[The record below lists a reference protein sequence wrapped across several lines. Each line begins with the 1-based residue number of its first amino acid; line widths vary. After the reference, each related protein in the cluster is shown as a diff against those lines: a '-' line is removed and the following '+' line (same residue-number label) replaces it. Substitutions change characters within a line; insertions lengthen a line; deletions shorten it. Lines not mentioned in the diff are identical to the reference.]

1 MSGGVTKRKRTLFAL
16 IGTGILV
23 GVGVLTTLVTLST
36 ETDTMKGKAAI
47 AQFLDTPQYLDR
59 PAGQIAYDD
68 QGNGP
73 LVVMVPGLGDIRAE
87 YRKLTPKLLDA
98 GYRVVTMD
106 LRGHGQSS
114 TGWPDY
120 SASALG
126 SDVEALVEKLD
137 AGPAILVGD
146 SMGAAAVSWA
156 AADAPGL
163 VSRLVLIGPFVR
175 AETQTTWWQNLVQQ
189 VMIKVGL
196 NGPWAPGMW
205 ANYYGSIYGQKP
217 DDFETYQVALK
228 ASFSEP
234 GRMDALR
241 GMMDVSKA
249 DVAARLHEIT
259 APTLIFMG
267 SADPDFPDPKLEADT
282 VAGLINGKV
291 IMVEGAGHYPQ
302 VEDPDL
308 VARHLVA
315 FAEGKGAAS

>member
-1 MSGGVTKRKRTLFAL
+1 MTRKRTLFTL
-16 IGTGILV
+16 IGAGILV
-23 GVGVLTTLVTLST
+23 GAGVLTAFATTPT
-36 ETDTMKGKAAI
+36 ETDIMTAKADI
-47 AQFLDTPQYLDR
+47 AQFLDTPHYLDR
-59 PAGQIAYDD
+59 PEGRIAYDD
-68 QGNGP
+68 QGSGP

-114 TGWPDY
+114 TGWSDY
-120 SASALG
+120 SSSALG
-126 SDVEALVEKLD
+126 SDVEALIAKLD
-137 AGPAILVGD
+137 AGKAIVVGD

-156 AADAPGL
+156 AADAPDA
-163 VSRLVLIGPFVR
+163 VSHLVLIGPFVR
-175 AETQTTWWQNLVQQ
+175 AETQETSWWQAAIQQ

-205 ANYYGSIYGQKP
+205 ADYYGSIYGSKP
-217 DDFETYQVALK
+217 DDFTAYKAAIK

-234 GRMDALR
+234 GRMDAVR
-241 GMMDVSKA
+241 GMMNVSKA

-267 SADPDFPDPKLEADT
+267 TADPDFPDPKKEAEI
-282 VAGLINGKV
+282 VAGLLKGSV
-291 IMVEGAGHYPQ
+291 VMVDGAGHYPQ

-308 VARHLVA
+308 VAKHLIDFTA
-315 FAEGKGAAS
+315 NTGANS